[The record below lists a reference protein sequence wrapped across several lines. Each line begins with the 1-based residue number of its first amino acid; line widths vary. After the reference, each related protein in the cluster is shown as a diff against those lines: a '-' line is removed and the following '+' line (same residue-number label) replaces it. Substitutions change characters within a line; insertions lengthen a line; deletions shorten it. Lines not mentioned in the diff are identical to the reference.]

1 MASGGW
7 GEEKNVK
14 AKGTVGGSTYVYR
27 EFSRSPPSPTWGGR
41 NAKRNE
47 ALPCHLRLTN
57 ASLAVSP
64 PSRTARSRLPSF
76 SPPPVQLPVQVQA
89 ITPPL
94 LSSPS
99 SLHSN
104 APRPPPLYKGELHIT
119 TLPTPS
125 RQPPHLSSSF
135 PGAISS
141 PKGPF
146 LFLISLLSSIHPSI
160 RPSFLG
166 NNISSYLSGRCLPCA
181 CVCVCI
187 VDVPLMIL
195 VERWWA
201 RSRLSEFCVCCLV
214 LKLGGEMLSLL
225 MRPRNARVSSFVAL
239 KFRGKFGRCVSAS
252 FDMNFRDGE
261 RGWFLISIFS
271 WHADKIS

>member
-1 MASGGW
+1 MNSLARLLPPHGAGETPNETRRCPATFASR
-7 GEEKNVK
+7 
-14 AKGTVGGSTYVYR
+14 T
-27 EFSRSPPSPTWGGR
+27 P
-41 NAKRNE
+41 
-47 ALPCHLRLTN
+47 
-57 ASLAVSP
+57 ASLFP
-64 PSRTARSRLPSF
+64 LPLAPLVPVCLLSLL
-76 SPPPVQLPVQVQA
+76 PPVQLPVQVQA

-94 LSSPS
+94 LSSP